1 MFLLMFFFWMF
12 FGMLFLD
19 VFFFGMLFI
28 KAMWKVS
35 KETHLDSFTKCYK
48 NIITISGVPS
58 DMERYVKTIPRKTLS
73 PFKTFECCKVYCA
86 HAFVDEN
93 TKEFIDIE
101 NIDVVMNL
109 LNSLGYSLDFDLTKI
124 MLKNK
129 SSKNLLFY
137 VIKK

>member
-1 MFLLMFFFWMF
+1 MKNH
-12 FGMLFLD
+12 
-19 VFFFGMLFI
+19 I
-28 KAMWKVS
+28 K
-35 KETHLDSFTKCYK
+35 
-48 NIITISGVPS
+48 TIS
-58 DMERYVKTIPRKTLS
+58 RKTLS
-73 PFKTFECCKVYCA
+73 PFKTFDCCKETSHCA

-109 LNSLGYSLDFDLTKI
+109 LNTLGYSLDFDLTKI

-137 VIKK
+137 VIKLKN

>member
-1 MFLLMFFFWMF
+1 VADNMKNH
-12 FGMLFLD
+12 
-19 VFFFGMLFI
+19 I
-28 KAMWKVS
+28 K
-35 KETHLDSFTKCYK
+35 
-48 NIITISGVPS
+48 TIS
-58 DMERYVKTIPRKTLS
+58 RKTLS
-73 PFKTFECCKVYCA
+73 PFKTFDCCKETSHCA

-109 LNSLGYSLDFDLTKI
+109 LNTLGYSLDFDLTKI

-137 VIKK
+137 VIKLKN

>member
-1 MFLLMFFFWMF
+1 
-12 FGMLFLD
+12 
-19 VFFFGMLFI
+19 
-28 KAMWKVS
+28 MWKVS

-48 NIITISGVPS
+48 NIITISGVPD
-58 DMERYVKTIPRKTLS
+58 DMKNHIKTIPRKTLS
-73 PFKTFECCKVYCA
+73 PFKTFDCCKETSHCA

-93 TKEFIDIE
+93 TKKFIDIE

-109 LNSLGYSLDFDLTKI
+109 LNSFGYSLDFDLTKI

-137 VIKK
+137 VIKLKN